1 MTRIHRAALTA
12 LVLVL
17 AIVLIPGGPLFAAG
31 EGRVVGTVTDGQNQ
45 PIQGAKILLTLPG
58 VASFKQEK
66 TTDKAGKFT
75 LLILDATKEYKV
87 HIEKDGL
94 QPFEEALKPKLEDTM
109 RITYTLAP
117 TQEAAG
123 DAGGTDAKELE
134 GKNAAVAAYNEGV
147 GKLKADDKAG
157 ATAKFEEA
165 LKLNPDLVEAQ
176 AVLADLYVDQK
187 KYPEAVASAERV
199 LQAKPNDP
207 GALAALYDAA
217 IGMGDT
223 AKAQATMD
231 ALAQYAPGRETAV
244 RILNKGVADFNA
256 NRMPEAIAAFELAE
270 KADPTLPKT
279 QYMLG
284 LAYVNADK
292 KDEARQHLARYL
304 EMEPNGDDAATA
316 KAILDELKK

>member
-1 MTRIHRAALTA
+1 MRKKGTDTMTRIHRAALTA

-17 AIVLIPGGPLFAAG
+17 ALPGPLFAAV
-31 EGRVVGTVTDGQNQ
+31 EGRVLGTVTAGQNQ
-45 PIQGAKILLTLPG
+45 PIQGAKVLVTLPG

-75 LLILDATKEYKV
+75 LLILDATKQYMV
-87 HIEKDGL
+87 RIEKDGF
-94 QPFEEALKPKLEDTM
+94 QPFEEAFKPKLEDTM
-109 RITYTLAP
+109 HISYTLAP
-117 TQEAAG
+117 AQEAAPAP
-123 DAGGTDAKELE
+123 DSTEAKELQ

-157 ATAKFEEA
+157 AMAKFEEA
-165 LKLNPDLVEAQ
+165 LKLNPDLVEAY

-187 KYPEAVASAERV
+187 KYPQAVAAAERV

-217 IGMGDT
+217 LGMGDT
-223 AKAQATMD
+223 AKAEATMS
-231 ALAQYAPGRETAV
+231 ALAQNAPGRETAI

-284 LAYVNADK
+284 LAYANADK
-292 KDEARQHLARYL
+292 KDQAKEHLAKYL
-304 EMEPNGDDAATA
+304 EMEPNG
-316 KAILDELKK
+316 

>member
-12 LVLVL
+12 LLLVL
-17 AIVLIPGGPLFAAG
+17 AFVLIPGGPLHAAG
-31 EGRVVGTVTDGQNQ
+31 EGRVLGTVTDGQNQ

-58 VASFKQEK
+58 VGSFKQEK

-75 LLILDATKEYKV
+75 LLILDATKEYKI
-87 HIEKDGL
+87 HIEKDGF

-117 TQEAAG
+117 AQGTAAAP
-123 DAGGTDAKELE
+123 DATEAKELE

-157 ATAKFEEA
+157 AMAKFEEA
-165 LKLNPDLVEAQ
+165 LKLNPDLVEAHG
-176 AVLADLYVDQK
+176 VLADLYVDQK

-207 GALAALYDAA
+207 AALAALYDAA
-217 IGMGDT
+217 VGMGDT
-223 AKAQATMD
+223 AKAEATMS
-231 ALAQYAPGRETAV
+231 ALAQFAPGRETAI
-244 RILNKGVADFNA
+244 RILNKGVGDFNA

-292 KDEARQHLARYL
+292 KDQAKEHLARYL
-304 EMEPNGDDAATA
+304 EMEPNGEDSATA